1 MKAILCSIF
10 LFLSF
15 SSNPG
20 NEQNLTGDP
29 SGKVKGNSFII
40 SNEFLEVTLYPD
52 KPIIRSYTYKPT
64 NSRFEGA
71 DETGTIVLNGQSIPW
86 DQWNILVKEIK
97 VPVWQG
103 TWYTYQMS
111 VPGKSFR
118 FDLCFMLVDHRMI
131 FQLKNIQ
138 DPKAEI
144 TSVAWK
150 NLPLLTCANKKY
162 EYWRFRAG
170 APDPASGG
178 KMWTYDERG
187 ILGSAEPGEAPSI
200 HGVIY
205 LPDELAVFGF
215 GNYPLLPYLHCITPE
230 KKYQIGPNAYQ
241 YRVRNVIQQPLQFE
255 VVFLQDINQDKRA
268 DHADYALW
276 VNRRIPDLDQFYFET
291 LWYKVFLAI
300 PDFGVVTTLKQ
311 TEEIVSAIEN
321 VTDGIPQAP
330 HLVGWQYKGH
340 DTFYPSYGDINTDIG
355 GAYGISQLGR
365 YCKNHNALLTF
376 HSNIDDAYRNS
387 LHWDD
392 KFIFS
397 NMSEFGIN
405 GSVSHC
411 LDVESGQAFK
421 RFDEMFKFVKL
432 QKTLQIDNT
441 RVSVNIPEK
450 GIGLAEELIAGL
462 MPVAEYFRNKGVSLT
477 TEGQN
482 GLPFDLTK
490 VFAGMWHS
498 DFSRQALPIW
508 HRKLVGGGRGS
519 HFGHLTRMDY
529 ALGSSIH
536 QDISYKTLNK
546 ETIDPVAWKNND
558 MDRWCPPGGLTL
570 SFQKDWDLIVQVI
583 YEGTFLYHF
592 YLEREMTNYQE
603 IPDGLRTEFNN
614 GEVVMTIINNELV
627 VKYGET
633 IVAHNEERFIPR
645 NGAVYAYS
653 RDGGSFEWVLP
664 EEFTGKKLKAF
675 SLSKEGKKPFNDYK
689 IAGKTITMKLGATA
703 PVKLVIDT
711 ILTAALD

>member
-1 MKAILCSIF
+1 MKTL
-10 LFLSF
+10 LLTLLLSLASMGYSTAAVNPF
-15 SSNPG
+15 RQAGDENDKSLVISNPY
-20 NEQNLTGDP
+20 
-29 SGKVKGNSFII
+29 
-40 SNEFLEVTLYPD
+40 LEVMLSPD
-52 KPIIRSYTYKPT
+52 KPIVRNYLYKAT
-64 NSRFEGA
+64 NSKFEGA
-71 DETGTIVLNGQSIPW
+71 DDSGTIVLNGESIPW
-86 DQWNILVKEIK
+86 TQWKILVKEIK
-97 VPVWQG
+97 VPAWQG

-111 VPGKSFR
+111 MPGKSFQ
-118 FDLCFMLVDHRMI
+118 FDLCFMLVDYRMI

-144 TSVAWK
+144 KSVAWE
-150 NLPLLTCANKKY
+150 NLPLLTCTEKKF

-170 APDPASGG
+170 APDAASGG
-178 KMWTYDERG
+178 KMWTFDEKG
-187 ILGSAEPGEAPSI
+187 ILETAKPGEFPSI

-205 LPDELAVFGF
+205 KPDELVVFGF
-215 GNYPLLPYLHCITPE
+215 GNYPLFPYLHNVTPE
-230 KKYQIGPNAYQ
+230 RKYQIGPNAYQ
-241 YRVRNVIQQPLQFE
+241 YRVRSVIQKPLQFE
-255 VVFLQDINQDKRA
+255 VVFLQDINKDNRA

-276 VNRRIPDLDQFYFET
+276 INRRIPDLDPFYFET
-291 LWYKVFLAI
+291 CWYKVFLSI
-300 PDFGVVTTLKQ
+300 PDFGIVTTLRQ

-340 DTFYPSYGDINTDIG
+340 DTFYPSFGDINIDIG
-355 GAYGISQLGR
+355 GAFGISQLGQ
-365 YCKNHNALLTF
+365 YCKKHDALLTF

-397 NMSEFGIN
+397 NMSEFGVN

-421 RFDEMFKFVKL
+421 RLDEMFKFVKL

-441 RVSVNIPEK
+441 RVGVNIPEK
-450 GIGLAEELIAGL
+450 GIGLHEELIAGL
-462 MPVAEYFRNKGVSLT
+462 IPIADYFRSKGVTLT

-490 VFAGMWHS
+490 VFAGMWHN
-498 DFSRQALPIW
+498 DFSQNALPIW

-546 ETIDPVAWKNND
+546 ETIDLAVWKNNE
-558 MDRWCPPGGLTL
+558 MDKWCPPEGLTM

-592 YLEREMTNYQE
+592 YLEREMTNYQQ
-603 IPDGLRTEFNN
+603 IPRGLRIEYNY
-614 GEVVMTIINNELV
+614 GEAVMTIIDNEMT

-645 NGAVYAYS
+645 GDAIYAYS
-653 RDGGSFEWVLP
+653 RYGGSFDWVLP
-664 EEFTGKKLKAF
+664 EEFVGKKLKAYA
-675 SLSKEGKKPFNDYK
+675 LSKDGKKAFTDFNVN
-689 IAGKTITMKLGATA
+689 GKNISLKLDATA
-703 PVKLVIDT
+703 PVKI
-711 ILTAALD
+711 ILE